1 MMSEG
6 LLLTPSQ
13 TVGPFFGFALPY
25 ARGETLVAQD
35 TRGERIAIHGI
46 VRDGDGFGID
56 DALIE
61 IWQANAAGRYAHAD
75 DDRSEIALDP
85 AFIGFGRCPTDLEGR
100 YRFTTIRPG
109 RVPGPD
115 GAAQA
120 PHVAVSVLA
129 RGLLKRLATRLYFGD
144 EAANDDDAILAMVD
158 PARRST
164 LIARRE
170 GAEPLYRFDIVLQGD
185 GETVFFAY

>member
-1 MMSEG
+1 MSEG
-6 LLLTPSQ
+6 LPLTPSQ

-25 ARGETLVAQD
+25 ASGQTLVAQD

-46 VRDGDGFGID
+46 VRDADGFGVS

-61 IWQANAAGRYAHAD
+61 IWQANATGRYAHAD

-120 PHVAVSVLA
+120 PHVVVSVLA
-129 RGLLKRLATRLYFGD
+129 RGLLKRLATRIYFSD
-144 EAANDDDAILAMVD
+144 ETVNEDDAILAMVD

-164 LIARRE
+164 LIASRE
-170 GAEPLYRFDIVLQGD
+170 GAEPSYRFDIVLQGD

>member
-1 MMSEG
+1 MSEG
-6 LLLTPSQ
+6 LPLTPSQ
-13 TVGPFFGFALPY
+13 TAGPFFGFALPY
-25 ARGETLVAQD
+25 ASGQTLVAPD

-46 VRDGDGFGID
+46 VRDADGFGVS

-61 IWQANAAGRYAHAD
+61 IWQANATGRYAHAD

-120 PHVAVSVLA
+120 PHVTVSVFA
-129 RGLLKRLATRLYFGD
+129 RGLLKRLATRIYFSD
-144 EAANDDDAILAMVD
+144 ETVNEDDAILAMVD

-164 LIARRE
+164 LIASRE
-170 GAEPLYRFDIVLQGD
+170 GAEPSYRFDIVLQGD